1 MAEGRAKE
9 PDTTVSH
16 QRRVS
21 WVFHS
26 FVASYLY
33 AQKSARLGGYSVY
46 VISLIVKNEFGVMQR
61 VMGEFTRN
69 KINVETIVVGK
80 CELKGK
86 SRIVLSVIDKD
97 VAEIAI
103 GRLQKLQDVYD
114 AELVPESGQ
123 SAYALLSTSS
133 GNVGV
138 VGGSDQ
144 VEELIDRSKPDRYVK
159 ALNAL

>member
-1 MAEGRAKE
+1 MTGAAM
-9 PDTTVSH
+9 
-16 QRRVS
+16 
-21 WVFHS
+21 
-26 FVASYLY
+26 
-33 AQKSARLGGYSVY
+33 Y

-80 CELKGK
+80 CERPGK
-86 SRIVLSVIDKD
+86 SRIVLSVVYKA
-97 VAEIAI
+97 VAEVAL
-103 GRLQKLQDVYD
+103 GRLQRLQDVYET
-114 AELVPESGQ
+114 ELVPESGQ

-144 VEELIDRSKPDRYVK
+144 VEELIERSKPERYVK

>member
-1 MAEGRAKE
+1 M
-9 PDTTVSH
+9 
-16 QRRVS
+16 
-21 WVFHS
+21 
-26 FVASYLY
+26 
-33 AQKSARLGGYSVY
+33 Y
-46 VISLIVKNEFGVMQR
+46 VISLVVKNEFGVMQR

-80 CELKGK
+80 CELPGK
-86 SRIVLSVIDKD
+86 SRIVLSIYNGDDADKA
-97 VAEIAI
+97 VA
-103 GRLQKLQDVYD
+103 RLRTLQDVFEV
-114 AELVPESGQ
+114 ELVPESGQ

-144 VEELIDRSKPDRYVK
+144 VEELIERSKPKRFVK

>member
-1 MAEGRAKE
+1 MRSSAPAVDIQVGN
-9 PDTTVSH
+9 
-16 QRRVS
+16 
-21 WVFHS
+21 
-26 FVASYLY
+26 YLY
-33 AQKSARLGGYSVY
+33 PHTCVRIRCNGMY
-46 VISLIVKNEFGVMQR
+46 VISLIVKDEFGVMQR

-86 SRIVLSVIDKD
+86 SRIVLSVVDKD

-123 SAYALLSTSS
+123 SAYALLSTSN

>member
-1 MAEGRAKE
+1 MDMHATA
-9 PDTTVSH
+9 VNMH
-16 QRRVS
+16 
-21 WVFHS
+21 
-26 FVASYLY
+26 
-33 AQKSARLGGYSVY
+33 

-80 CELKGK
+80 CETPGK
-86 SRIVLSVIDKD
+86 SRMVLSVISHD
-97 VAEIAI
+97 AAITAI
-103 GRLQKLQDVYD
+103 GRLQKLQDVYNV
-114 AELVPESGQ
+114 ELVPESGQ
-123 SAYALLSTSS
+123 SAYALLSTSN

-144 VEELIDRSKPDRYVK
+144 VEELIERSKPERYVK

>member
-1 MAEGRAKE
+1 M
-9 PDTTVSH
+9 H
-16 QRRVS
+16 
-21 WVFHS
+21 
-26 FVASYLY
+26 
-33 AQKSARLGGYSVY
+33 

-80 CELKGK
+80 CELP
-86 SRIVLSVIDKD
+86 
-97 VAEIAI
+97 I
-103 GRLQKLQDVYD
+103 GRLQKLQDVYE
-114 AELVPESGQ
+114 AELIPESGQ
-123 SAYALLSTSS
+123 SAYALLSTSN

-144 VEELIDRSKPDRYVK
+144 VEELIERSKPEHYVK

>member
-1 MAEGRAKE
+1 M
-9 PDTTVSH
+9 
-16 QRRVS
+16 
-21 WVFHS
+21 F
-26 FVASYLY
+26 
-33 AQKSARLGGYSVY
+33 

-80 CELKGK
+80 CEKPGK
-86 SRIVLSVIDKD
+86 SRMVLSVIDGGEAKL
-97 VAEIAI
+97 VM

-114 AELVPESGQ
+114 CELIPESGQ
-123 SAYALLSTSS
+123 SAYALISTSS

-144 VEELIDRSKPDRYVK
+144 VEEIIARTEPEKYVK

>member
-1 MAEGRAKE
+1 MIDIGK
-9 PDTTVSH
+9 VSICAH
-16 QRRVS
+16 VCAIRCN
-21 WVFHS
+21 
-26 FVASYLY
+26 
-33 AQKSARLGGYSVY
+33 GMY

-86 SRIVLSVIDKD
+86 SRIVLSVVDKD

>member
-1 MAEGRAKE
+1 MHVR
-9 PDTTVSH
+9 
-16 QRRVS
+16 
-21 WVFHS
+21 S
-26 FVASYLY
+26 FIM
-33 AQKSARLGGYSVY
+33 Y

-69 KINVETIVVGK
+69 KINIETIVVGT
-80 CELKGK
+80 CELPGK
-86 SRIVLSVIDKD
+86 SRIVLSMINENDANLASGK
-97 VAEIAI
+97 
-103 GRLQKLQDVYD
+103 LKMLQDVYEV
-114 AELVPESGQ
+114 ELVPESGQ

-144 VEELIDRSKPDRYVK
+144 VEELIDRSKPERYVK

>member
-1 MAEGRAKE
+1 M
-9 PDTTVSH
+9 
-16 QRRVS
+16 
-21 WVFHS
+21 
-26 FVASYLY
+26 
-33 AQKSARLGGYSVY
+33 Y

-86 SRIVLSVIDKD
+86 SRIVLSVVDKD
-97 VAEIAI
+97 VAEIA